1 MEAKRLRYSLILL
14 DWLSALISWGL
25 FYYYRKIWVE
35 HQDFQ
40 NNPTFIIGLAC
51 IPFLW
56 LFIYFL
62 QGTYV
67 DVRRMHRLRI
77 FALSF
82 QASLFGVLALFFLL
96 LIDDAIVGY
105 QTYYKSLGLLFG
117 IHLTSMLFFRI
128 WLVSWIVHQ
137 IHKRKYGFKTL
148 LIGGSEKAMSILQEI
163 KNLPKGIGNEIVG
176 FVNLNGVDRLPEKE
190 IPYFGHIDSLEKVMM
205 EHQFEEV
212 IIALESTEHER
223 LRSILARVDN
233 GNVKIKII
241 SDMYDILSGTVKMTN
256 IFGAILTEVNT
267 ETMPDWQQI
276 VKRILDIVLSLIALV
291 LLIPVYITL
300 AFMVKFSSKG
310 PIFFTQERVG
320 LRGKL
325 FSIYKF
331 RTMYVD
337 AEKGGPQLSS
347 QNDPRIT
354 PSGKIMRKMRLDE
367 FPQFYNV
374 LIGDMS
380 LVGPRPEREF
390 FIDQIKKVEPQ
401 FLQLTKVRPGITS
414 WGQVKFGYAENVEQM
429 LQRMKYDLLYLRN
442 RTLALDFKIMLYTVM
457 IILKGSGK

>member
-1 MEAKRLRYSLILL
+1 
-14 DWLSALISWGL
+14 
-25 FYYYRKIWVE
+25 
-35 HQDFQ
+35 
-40 NNPTFIIGLAC
+40 
-51 IPFLW
+51 
-56 LFIYFL
+56 
-62 QGTYV
+62 
-67 DVRRMHRLRI
+67 
-77 FALSF
+77 
-82 QASLFGVLALFFLL
+82 
-96 LIDDAIVGY
+96 
-105 QTYYKSLGLLFG
+105 
-117 IHLTSMLFFRI
+117 
-128 WLVSWIVHQ
+128 
-137 IHKRKYGFKTL
+137 
-148 LIGGSEKAMSILQEI
+148 MSILQEI
-163 KNLPKGIGNEIVG
+163 KSLPKGIGNEIVG

-190 IPYFGHIDSLEKVMM
+190 IPYLGSIDILEKVMLN
-205 EHQFEEV
+205 HQFEEV

-256 IFGAILTEVNT
+256 IFGAVLTEVNT

-276 VKRILDIVLSLIALV
+276 IKRILDIVLSFAALII
-291 LLIPVYITL
+291 LIPVYIVL
-300 AFMVKFSSKG
+300 AFMVKCSSRG

-320 LRGKL
+320 WRGKL

-331 RTMYVD
+331 RTMYVG
-337 AEKGGPQLSS
+337 AENEGPQLSS

-354 PSGKIMRKMRLDE
+354 RSGKIMRKTRLDE
-367 FPQFYNV
+367 FPQFLNV

-414 WGQVKFGYAENVEQM
+414 WGQVKFGYAENVDQM